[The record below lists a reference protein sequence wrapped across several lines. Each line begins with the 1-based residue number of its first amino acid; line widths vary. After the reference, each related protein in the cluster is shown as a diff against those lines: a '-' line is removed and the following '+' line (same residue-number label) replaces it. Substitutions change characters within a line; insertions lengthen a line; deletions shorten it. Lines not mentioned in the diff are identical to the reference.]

1 MSLADKIVAANW
13 SRVDEAMRN
22 ASLSFSQASSTGTE
36 SSASS
41 GRGAALG
48 DAAFPGAVLS
58 VGLGGETIYH
68 RAFGC
73 RSVVPEKSRMQEDTV
88 FDVASLTK
96 VLVTTFLAM
105 GLVDRGQLEVDRRL
119 SRIFQT
125 FNTHGKERMTIRH
138 LLTHTSGYPAT
149 YPYFRTL
156 VKADK
161 GIRSGV
167 MSSRAAVDMVY
178 QEIFRAKLENLPGKV
193 TKYSDVG
200 FILLGNAIE
209 LLGGMSL
216 DKLFA
221 RNIVKPLGL
230 KNSGFIEHAALRR
243 RGLEPVNEM
252 IAPTA
257 HCSWRGRLLSGE
269 VHDDNAWA
277 MGGVAAHSGLFSNAS
292 DVHLICRELIEA
304 YHGRSQLLS
313 KDVVR
318 EFWKRDD
325 TDPQSTWALG
335 WDTPSPEASS
345 AGQYFG
351 ANSVGHLSYTGCSVW
366 IDPDREID
374 IILLSNRIHPSV
386 ENKQIAHFRP
396 LIHDLVMETLGV
408 S

>member
-1 MSLADKIVAANW
+1 MSLADKMAVANW
-13 SRVDEAMRN
+13 SRVDEAMRS
-22 ASLSFSQASSTGTE
+22 ASHSFSQGAPSGPE
-36 SSASS
+36 SSGNAARS
-41 GRGAALG
+41 ALG
-48 DAAFPGAVLS
+48 NSAFPGAVLS
-58 VGLGGETIYH
+58 VGLGGETVYH

-73 RSVVPEKSRMQEDTV
+73 RSVVPEKTRMQEDTV

-96 VLVTTFLAM
+96 VLVSTFLTM

-149 YPYFRTL
+149 FPYFRTL

-161 GIRSGV
+161 GVRSGV
-167 MSSRAAVDMVY
+167 LSSRAAIDMVY

-200 FILLGNAIE
+200 FILLGHAIE

-216 DKLFA
+216 DKLCA

-230 KNSGFIEHAALRR
+230 KNTGFIEHAALRR
-243 RGLEPVNEM
+243 KGLEPVNEM

-277 MGGVAAHSGLFSNAS
+277 MGGIAAHAGVFSNAS
-292 DVHLICRELIEA
+292 DIHLICRELIEA

-318 EFWKRDD
+318 KFWTRDD
-325 TDPQSTWALG
+325 IDPKSTWALG

-345 AGQYFG
+345 AGRYFG
-351 ANSVGHLSYTGCSVW
+351 PNSVGHLSYTGCSVW

-374 IILLSNRIHPSV
+374 VILLSNRIHPSI